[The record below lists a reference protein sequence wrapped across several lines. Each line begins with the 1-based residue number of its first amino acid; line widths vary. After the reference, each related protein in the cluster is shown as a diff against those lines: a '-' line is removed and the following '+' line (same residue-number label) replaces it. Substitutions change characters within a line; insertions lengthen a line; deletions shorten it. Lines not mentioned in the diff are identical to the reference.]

1 VRAARRRARRRRWL
15 IGAIAG
21 IVVLVGGAVAVVAL
35 TGSNSSSTKPT
46 ARRTH
51 PTVAGSTT
59 TTTTAGSTTSTTVIP
74 KSSNPVVALA
84 QQYDGSY
91 TGTFTNTTFK
101 TSGPATL
108 DLHIDPTA
116 GTLAVNVGL
125 NGDLFGGGAKA
136 VRSIQG
142 SIQLGNPSAAAT
154 TQTPSFG
161 PVTGKLGSGLSVIL
175 TASAVPDPKVNT
187 FQLTGTLR
195 ADQNGHALQPGG
207 FDATFTVGF
216 KDGTTAQGTVTVTCA
231 PTGQRPSQVNTICAA
246 G

>member
-1 VRAARRRARRRRWL
+1 MLGAGAAAT
-15 IGAIAG
+15 
-21 IVVLVGGAVAVVAL
+21 VAL
-35 TGSNSSSTKPT
+35 TGSSSSPSNPT

-51 PTVAGSTT
+51 PTIAASTSTSTT
-59 TTTTAGSTTSTTVIP
+59 TTGPTTSTTIIP

-91 TGTFTNTTFK
+91 NGTFTNTTFH
-101 TSGPATL
+101 TSGPAAL

-116 GTLAVNVGL
+116 GTLAVNVSL

-142 SIQLGNPSAAAT
+142 SIALGNPTAPAS
-154 TQTPSFG
+154 TQTASFG
-161 PVTGKLGSGLSVIL
+161 PVTGKLGSGLSVVL
-175 TASAVPDPKVNT
+175 TASAVPDPKVKT

-195 ADQNGHALQPGG
+195 ADSNGKATQPGG
-207 FDATFTVGF
+207 FDATFTAGF
-216 KDGTTAQGTVTVTCA
+216 RDGTTAQGTIAVTCA
-231 PTGQRPSQVNTICAA
+231 PTGQRPSQVATICAS

>member
-1 VRAARRRARRRRWL
+1 MRAARRRARRRRWL
-15 IGAIAG
+15 LGALAG
-21 IVVLVGGAVAVVAL
+21 IVVLAGGAVAVVAL
-35 TGSNSSSTKPT
+35 TGSSSPSTKPS

-51 PTVAGSTT
+51 PTVAGSTPS
-59 TTTTAGSTTSTTVIP
+59 TAGGSTTSTTVIP

-91 TGTFTNTTFK
+91 SGTFTNTTFK

-108 DLHIDPTA
+108 DLHIDPTV

-125 NGDLFGGGAKA
+125 NGDLFGGGANA

-142 SIQLGNPSAAAT
+142 SIQLGNPTAAVT

-175 TASAVPDPKVNT
+175 TASAVPDPKVKT

-195 ADQNGHALQPGG
+195 ADTNGHALQPGG
-207 FDATFTVGF
+207 FDSTFTVGF
-216 KDGTTAQGTVTVTCA
+216 KDGTTAQGTVTVTCS
-231 PTGQRPSQVNTICAA
+231 PTGQRPSQVITICAS